1 LVTVTPRT
9 ACAIPLSFFCLA
21 TSASADPVSLA
32 ASLVGRPY
40 VWGAE
45 GPGEFD
51 CSGLTQ
57 YVFGQY
63 GVDLPRRAISQSKV
77 GDRVGRQLQRGDL
90 VFFSSEVGGSVVTHV
105 GIYEAEGIMIDASK
119 RHGKVRRDSLDDE
132 YWVDRFLFARRV
144 ADADETV
151 EIARRP
157 PQSPSRPSDRGKAA
171 ATARVLVQIADV
183 FLRRPR
189 R

>member
-1 LVTVTPRT
+1 MTPRT
-9 ACAIPLSFFCLA
+9 ACAIPLSFFCVA
-21 TSASADPVSLA
+21 TSASADPVNLA
-32 ASLVGRPY
+32 ASLIGRPY

-45 GPGEFD
+45 GPREFD

-57 YVFGQY
+57 YVYGQY
-63 GVDLPRRAISQSKV
+63 GVDLPRRAISQSRI

-90 VFFSSEVGGSVVTHV
+90 VFFSTDAGGSVVTHV
-105 GIYEAEGIMIDASK
+105 GIYEGNGIMIDASK
-119 RHGKVRRDSLDDE
+119 SHGTVRRDDLDDE
-132 YWVDRFLFARRV
+132 YWLDRFMFARRV
-144 ADADETV
+144 ADASDTV
-151 EIARRP
+151 EVARRP
-157 PQSPSRPSDRGKAA
+157 KQSPSQPRDHGKAA